1 MKTILFLLIFLLQAK
16 AVILTYPDGKKEFFV
31 QEDSKSRGLEN
42 RAYYKNGRVSKKTLF
57 KDTRKIYVS
66 FKELMDIEKFKIK
79 YNLTM
84 LKETNE
90 MFHTYLF
97 EIKGM
102 ADVVELCSSINQ
114 QEDVRYAKP
123 NWKSPR
129 FTH

>member
-66 FKELMDIEKFKIK
+66 FKELADIEKFKNR
-79 YNLTM
+79 YNLIM

-90 MFHTYLF
+90 MFHTYIGVKHLICLF
-97 EIKGM
+97 EHDKIVPVFK
-102 ADVVELCSSINQ
+102 LFYIC
-114 QEDVRYAKP
+114 
-123 NWKSPR
+123 
-129 FTH
+129 